1 MEKSKMAV
9 WGVLTNAVKRR
20 EVKKKKEKS
29 KDISI

>member
-20 EVKKKKEKS
+20 EVKKKRRKAK
-29 KDISI
+29 I